1 MLHGIRKT
9 GYEEGRMATT
19 RVGIIGATGYSGIEL
34 VRILSGHPHVSL
46 TYLSSE
52 SYTGQSIAEV
62 YPHLAARL
70 GHTLDALDPAVI
82 AERCDAVFVGLPAG
96 KSSEIVPALLAKGL
110 TVIDLGGDFRL
121 DDAAI
126 HEQWYKKPAPDRALQ
141 AQAVYG
147 LSELWHDEVRQ
158 ARFITNPGCYAT
170 SAILAVAP
178 LLRQG
183 LIDPASL
190 IIDAKSGVSGAGR
203 GVNLGVHFAEV
214 NENFKAYKVG
224 AHQHTPEIE
233 GALGRVAGD
242 SVTISFTTHL
252 LPITR
257 GILSTV
263 YANLRQPISQEALR
277 ELYTG
282 TYAGRPFVRIMPTG
296 TFPATKQVQGSN
308 YCDIG
313 LWVDERT
320 NRVTVISVIDNL
332 MKGAAGQ
339 AVQNFNLMHG
349 YGEGVGLDLSPLYP

>member
-1 MLHGIRKT
+1 MTAI
-9 GYEEGRMATT
+9 

-34 VRILSGHPHVSL
+34 VRILSAHPHVTL

-52 SYTGQSIAEV
+52 SYTGQAISEV
-62 YPHLAARL
+62 YPHLAARI
-70 GHTLDALDPAVI
+70 GHGLDGLDPAVV
-82 AERCDAVFVGLPAG
+82 ADRCDAVFLGLPAG
-96 KSSEIVPALLAKGL
+96 KSSEIVPALLARGL
-110 TVIDLGGDFRL
+110 RVIDLGGDFRL
-121 DDAAI
+121 DDAAV
-126 HEQWYKKPAPDRALQ
+126 HEQWYKKPAPDRSLQ
-141 AQAVYG
+141 ARAVYG
-147 LSELWHDEVRQ
+147 LSELWREEVQQ
-158 ARFITNPGCYAT
+158 ATFITNPGCYPT
-170 SAILAVAP
+170 SAVLAVAP
-178 LLRQG
+178 LLQHE

-233 GALGRVAGD
+233 AVLGRIAGHP
-242 SVTISFTTHL
+242 VTITFTTHL

-263 YANLRQPISQEALR
+263 YATLKAPISLAELR
-277 ELYTG
+277 ERYTG
-282 TYAGRPFVRIMPTG
+282 AYAGRPFVRIMPAG

-332 MKGAAGQ
+332 VKGAAGQ

-349 YGEGVGLDLSPLYP
+349 FGEGVALDLSPLYP

>member
-1 MLHGIRKT
+1 
-9 GYEEGRMATT
+9 MATT

-34 VRILSGHPHVSL
+34 VRILSAHPHVSL

-52 SYTGQSIAEV
+52 SYTGLAIAEV
-62 YPHLAARL
+62 YPHLAARI
-70 GHTLDALDPAVI
+70 GHTLDALDPRVI
-82 AERCDAVFVGLPAG
+82 AERCDAVFLGLPAG
-96 KSSEIVPALLAKGL
+96 KSSEIVPALLANGL

-126 HEQWYKKPAPDRALQ
+126 HERWYKKPAPDRSLQ
-141 AQAVYG
+141 AKAVYG
-147 LSELWHDEVRQ
+147 LSEVWHDEVRQ
-158 ARFITNPGCYAT
+158 ARFITNPGCYPT
-170 SAILAVAP
+170 SAILALAP
-178 LLRQG
+178 LVQRRLV
-183 LIDPASL
+183 DPAT
-190 IIDAKSGVSGAGR
+190 IIVDAKSGVSGAGR

-233 GALGRVAGD
+233 GALGRLLGEP
-242 SVTISFTTHL
+242 VTLSFTAHL

-263 YANLRQPISQEALR
+263 YASLNATIGLDALR
-277 ELYTG
+277 EVYTAA
-282 TYAGRPFVRIMPTG
+282 YAGRPFVRIMPAG

-332 MKGAAGQ
+332 VKGAAGQ

>member
-1 MLHGIRKT
+1 
-9 GYEEGRMATT
+9 MATI
-19 RVGIIGATGYSGIEL
+19 RVGIIGATGYGGIEL
-34 VRILSGHPHVSL
+34 VRILSSHPHVQL

-52 SYTGQSIAEV
+52 SYTDQAIADV
-62 YPHLAARL
+62 YPHLAARI
-70 GHTLDALDPAVI
+70 GHRLDALDPAII
-82 AERCDAVFVGLPAG
+82 ADRCDAVFLGLPAG
-96 KSSEIVPALLAKGL
+96 KSSEVVPALRERSLK
-110 TVIDLGGDFRL
+110 VIDLGGDFRL
-121 DDAAI
+121 EDAAT
-126 HEQWYKKPAPDRALQ
+126 HEHWYQKPAPDRRLQ

-147 LSELWHDEVRQ
+147 LPELWRDEVKT
-158 ARFITNPGCYAT
+158 ARFVTNPGCYPT

-178 LLRQG
+178 LLQHR
-183 LIDPASL
+183 LVDPQSL

-233 GALGRVAGD
+233 AVLGRVAGEP
-242 SVTISFTTHL
+242 VTISFTTHL

-263 YANLRQPISQEALR
+263 YATLRQPISLEALR
-277 ELYTG
+277 TTYTG
-282 TYAGRPFVRIMPTG
+282 AFAGRPFVRIMPAG

-313 LWVDERT
+313 VWVDERT

-332 MKGAAGQ
+332 VKGAAGQ

-349 YGEGVGLDLSPLYP
+349 FGEGTGLDLSPLYP